1 MENKDKENR
10 KASLLATLKNIEKK
24 FGKGTIMDM
33 SGPVAKLPSIPTGS
47 LMLDEA
53 LGIGGLPEGRVI
65 EIYGPESSGKTTLT
79 LHVLAEA
86 QKRGKTVAF
95 VDAEHALDVNYA
107 RNLGVNVEEM
117 IVSQPDYGEQA
128 LDIVEELVRS
138 GAVDVIII
146 DSVAALTPKA
156 EIEGEMEDHSMGVQ
170 ARMMSKGLRK
180 ITSIANKNRVTLI
193 FINQIRLKIG
203 VMFGNPETTTGGNAL
218 KFFASVRLDVRR
230 TGTNKEKDGNDTKVK
245 VVKNKVAPPFKEALF
260 VIKFGE
266 GIDKYSEIID
276 FADRF
281 GFIEKGGAGWYTVEG
296 QRMQGKDK
304 VVDYLKQNS
313 DFYNDLE
320 EKVRAKIKENN
331 QKTQFVEESIDE
343 KDFDE
348 NEED

>member
-1 MENKDKENR
+1 MENKENK
-10 KASLLATLKNIEKK
+10 KAALLAATLKNIEKK

-33 SGPVAKLPSIPTGS
+33 SGPVAKIPAIPTGS

-95 VDAEHALDVNYA
+95 VDAEHALDITYA
-107 RNLGVNVEEM
+107 RSLGVKVEEM

-138 GAVDVIII
+138 GAVDVIIV

-156 EIEGEMEDHSMGVQ
+156 ELEGEMEDHSMGVQ

-180 ITSIANKNRVTLI
+180 ITSIANKNKVTLV

-230 TGTNKEKDGNDTKVK
+230 TGTNKDKSGNETKVK
-245 VVKNKVAPPFKEALF
+245 VVKNKVAPPFKEANF
-260 VIKFGE
+260 VIEFGK
-266 GIDKYSEIID
+266 GIDKRSEIID
-276 FADRF
+276 FAARF
-281 GFIEKGGAGWYTVEG
+281 NFIEKGGAWYTVQD
-296 QRMQGKDK
+296 QRIQGKDN
-304 VVDYLKQNS
+304 VAAYLKENP
-313 DFYNDLE
+313 DFENELE
-320 EKVRAKIKENN
+320 EKVRNAIKESHENSGFAE
-331 QKTQFVEESIDE
+331 TPDDESEFNEDEIDE
-343 KDFDE
+343 
-348 NEED
+348 

>member
-1 MENKDKENR
+1 MENKENK
-10 KASLLATLKNIEKK
+10 KAALLATLKNIEKK

-33 SGPVAKLPSIPTGS
+33 SGPVNRVASIPTGS
-47 LMLDEA
+47 LKLDEA

-86 QKRGKTVAF
+86 QKKGKTVAF
-95 VDAEHALDVNYA
+95 VDAEHALDVSYA
-107 RNLGVNVEEM
+107 RNLGVKVEEM

-138 GAVDVIII
+138 GAVDVIIV

-180 ITSIANKNRVTLI
+180 ITSIANKNKVTLI

-230 TGTNKEKDGNDTKVK
+230 TGTTKDKNGNDTKVK
-245 VVKNKVAPPFKEALF
+245 VVKNKVAPPFKEATF
-260 VIKFGE
+260 VIEFGK
-266 GIDKYSEIID
+266 GIDKRSEIVD
-276 FADRF
+276 LAEQF
-281 GFIEKGGAGWYTVEG
+281 GFINKGGAWYNFNELKFN
-296 QRMQGKDK
+296 GKDR
-304 VVDYLKQNS
+304 VLEYLKDNPGVES
-313 DFYNDLE
+313 DFE
-320 EKVRAKIKENN
+320 EKVRKAMSEVHEKSG
-331 QKTQFVEESIDE
+331 FVETPVDESEFKEDEIDE
-343 KDFDE
+343 
-348 NEED
+348 